1 MKDKPESVSQLA
13 LPVPVE
19 AIERRI
25 YLLRGHKVMIDSDLA
40 ELYQSPTS
48 RLNEAVKR
56 NRDRFPEDSMF
67 QLTPAEAGSLPSQT
81 AIAKAGR
88 GGRRN
93 LPYAFTEHGAAMLS
107 AVLSSTR
114 AIQLNILIVRA
125 FVRLR
130 EILASH
136 KDGARKIEDLDREQ
150 RAQGAQLE
158 RLYDYVTR
166 HLVEAPAKASRSS
179 RAHRE
184 IAKVKSRCAT
194 RCMRPA

>member
-1 MKDKPESVSQLA
+1 
-13 LPVPVE
+13 
-19 AIERRI
+19 
-25 YLLRGHKVMIDSDLA
+25 
-40 ELYQSPTS
+40 
-48 RLNEAVKR
+48 
-56 NRDRFPEDSMF
+56 
-67 QLTPAEAGSLPSQT
+67 
-81 AIAKAGR
+81 
-88 GGRRN
+88 
-93 LPYAFTEHGAAMLS
+93 MLS
-107 AVLSSTR
+107 WALSSTR

-136 KDGARKIEDLDREQ
+136 QDRARKIEDLDREQ
-150 RAQGAQLE
+150 RAQGAKLE